1 MWRYARGSHAHNH
14 QAKLTWA
21 VLLCRVQTT
30 DCSSPG
36 SERGPAR
43 IQGREDL
50 QEDFRE
56 DPQEDPQERP
66 RELPSSRPRS
76 LDKSTKCVSDG
87 EVDFVLIFMPILC
100 SGIHTSVSLNTS
112 IVTRFGISFHTIL
125 WHLTIIVFIE
135 IYCLYIGIT
144 SQPHTHT
151 YYNYKILCNRIY
163 RQNAPG
169 AAKNDV
175 YKRRSG

>member
-1 MWRYARGSHAHNH
+1 MRSSLSFLSSG
-14 QAKLTWA
+14 LIEDED
-21 VLLCRVQTT
+21 LMTT

-87 EVDFVLIFMPILC
+87 EVDFVLIFMSILC
-100 SGIHTSVSLNTS
+100 SGIHTSVSSKYKYSYSIWYLIS
-112 IVTRFGISFHTIL
+112 HYIVTCTAIL
-125 WHLTIIVFIE
+125 QSNEQSQKRIVPTYNSIRLNYVHE
-135 IYCLYIGIT
+135 IKMTRLF
-144 SQPHTHT
+144 
-151 YYNYKILCNRIY
+151 
-163 RQNAPG
+163 
-169 AAKNDV
+169 
-175 YKRRSG
+175 

>member
-1 MWRYARGSHAHNH
+1 MRAAATHTTS
-14 QAKLTWA
+14 QAKHTRP

-36 SERGPAR
+36 SERVPAR

-50 QEDFRE
+50 QKDFRE

-76 LDKSTKCVSDG
+76 LDESTKCVSNG
-87 EVDFVLIFMPILC
+87 EVDFVLIFMQILC
-100 SGIHTSVSLNTS
+100 SGIHTSVSLNSS

-125 WHLTIIVFIE
+125 
-135 IYCLYIGIT
+135 
-144 SQPHTHT
+144 
-151 YYNYKILCNRIY
+151 
-163 RQNAPG
+163 
-169 AAKNDV
+169 
-175 YKRRSG
+175 

>member
-1 MWRYARGSHAHNH
+1 MALCAR
-14 QAKLTWA
+14 QLRTQLAKPNMRA

-87 EVDFVLIFMPILC
+87 EVDFVLIFMSILC
-100 SGIHTSVSLNTS
+100 SGIHTSVSSKYKYSYSIWYLIS
-112 IVTRFGISFHTIL
+112 HYIVTKIHPPKEFSCKIYNKVNYPRCESNFQDEQNEIS
-125 WHLTIIVFIE
+125 W
-135 IYCLYIGIT
+135 
-144 SQPHTHT
+144 Q
-151 YYNYKILCNRIY
+151 
-163 RQNAPG
+163 
-169 AAKNDV
+169 
-175 YKRRSG
+175 